1 MLFLW
6 WRWRYPKA
14 DAFGWIRLYVPR
26 VSAFSEPTRDG
37 PCGFEYLDK
46 MTVIKKITPRKRC
59 YFYGGDGG
67 IRNRVRKLN
76 LSLYTPVGRLIS
88 GQLRY
93 AWRVTETL
101 ARSRSLLIDALSR
114 SAVLP
119 GKTAAIK
126 QLLKQFYCC
135 RLFLINLRFLKRYRT
150 SARLPGFKIPV
161 EILSSPCI

>member
-1 MLFLW
+1 MSGRKLLPPVTLF
-6 WRWRYPKA
+6 YIKA
-14 DAFGWIRLYVPR
+14 FI
-26 VSAFSEPTRDG
+26 S
-37 PCGFEYLDK
+37 K
-46 MTVIKKITPRKRC
+46 QK
-59 YFYGGDGG
+59 
-67 IRNRVRKLN
+67 IRNRRRLAIVSDYLLLVEMAVFETASENSFSQLSTSVADKLN
-76 LSLYTPVGRLIS
+76 LSLNTPVGRLIS

-161 EILSSPCI
+161 EILSSPYMECTMQNA

>member
-1 MLFLW
+1 MAVFETASENSFSQLSTSV
-6 WRWRYPKA
+6 A
-14 DAFGWIRLYVPR
+14 D
-26 VSAFSEPTRDG
+26 
-37 PCGFEYLDK
+37 
-46 MTVIKKITPRKRC
+46 
-59 YFYGGDGG
+59 
-67 IRNRVRKLN
+67 KLN

-101 ARSRSLLIDALSR
+101 TRSRSLLIDALSR
-114 SAVLP
+114 AAVLS

-126 QLLKQFYCC
+126 QLLKQFYYC

-161 EILSSPCI
+161 EILSSPRRRKLRINRFRAEHEKLFRSVTPPLPKKLTLSGGPDWLYN

>member
-1 MLFLW
+1 MAVFETASENSFSQLSTSV
-6 WRWRYPKA
+6 A
-14 DAFGWIRLYVPR
+14 D
-26 VSAFSEPTRDG
+26 
-37 PCGFEYLDK
+37 
-46 MTVIKKITPRKRC
+46 
-59 YFYGGDGG
+59 
-67 IRNRVRKLN
+67 KLN

-161 EILSSPCI
+161 EILSSPYISLEWVKRIRTSLKWRGFGTFARFAFERQ